1 MSVFTPVS
9 SAEAQALLEHY
20 TLGEVE
26 KLEGIAQGVENTNY
40 FLTTTTGEYVLTL
53 FEHIARA
60 DLPFYVGLMDH
71 LAHREVLCPAPMR
84 MDSGELIAE
93 VNGKP
98 AIIVTRLA
106 GAPETRPGPR
116 TCERAGAILAAI
128 HVAAVDYDASLDNW
142 RGPAWRQSFAQ
153 ALEPK
158 LSRAEN
164 DLIAAE
170 NRYQAI
176 HDDTV
181 LSQGIIHGDY
191 FHDNVLWDGEGRGGV
206 IDFYFACDD
215 ALLYDVAIAVNDWC
229 VNPDATLDA
238 ARVHAFIKGYQELR
252 PLESFERSLWPVM
265 LRRAAL
271 RTWLGRL
278 GYNYFPRDSHMTIP
292 KDHEFSRRLLEHH
305 VAHAREL
312 AETLG

>member
-9 SAEAQALLEHY
+9 DAEARALLEHY
-20 TLGEVE
+20 TLGELE

-53 FEHIARA
+53 FEHIPRA

-71 LAHREVLCPAPMR
+71 LAHHDVICPAPMR
-84 MDSGELIAE
+84 RDDGEMLTD

-98 AIIVTRLA
+98 AVIVSRLP
-106 GAPETRPGPR
+106 GAPEAKPDEH
-116 TCERAGAILAAI
+116 TCRAAGRILGGI
-128 HVAAVDYDASLDNW
+128 HVAAVDYDASLENW
-142 RGPAWRQSFAQ
+142 RGRAWRESFAQ
-153 ALEPK
+153 QLKPRLAKAQNE
-158 LSRAEN
+158 
-164 DLIAAE
+164 LIAAE
-170 NRYQAI
+170 NAYQAI
-176 HDDTV
+176 HDDSV
-181 LSQGIIHGDY
+181 LPTGIIHGDF
-191 FHDNVLWDGEGRGGV
+191 FHDNVLWGRDGGGV

-229 VNPDATLDA
+229 VNPDATLDH
-238 ARVHAFIKGYQELR
+238 ARAHAFLKGYHTER

-305 VAHAREL
+305 ISHARGLED
-312 AETLG
+312 TLD